1 MQYRKPHQ
9 LSKKWVLKQSINY
22 QRVNQSIIRPLSLMK
37 SIDPKIKVS
46 PKLQNLIQNDKIE
59 LSKSGKGFDI
69 RKMIGKIPK
78 PKAGWTP
85 GKYKYYHYHS
95 FYPENFLHNFSFFSA
110 TCQMA
115 RIDLFLLT

>member
-1 MQYRKPHQ
+1 
-9 LSKKWVLKQSINY
+9 
-22 QRVNQSIIRPLSLMK
+22 MK

-95 FYPENFLHNFSFFSA
+95 FYPENCLHNFSFFSA